1 MYDKNTIMCVF
12 YNRNDTS
19 INASLQISKHFE
31 KLIIGIPYGLLTV
44 FVLTTNLMLIYGF
57 YKTSRP
63 FTIITKLFI
72 YLSLADVNL
81 TLLTTFYASL
91 STFDMG
97 ISCFFVYLIAFLTR
111 FSYYLGLTIFSTISF
126 LRYRSIKKALNS
138 INPNRIIIVLIVQ
151 FTACGLLAG
160 NLLIVFLLKLD
171 PAQIMATNYVLPVAQ
186 FLAVSFVLSA
196 NIMSYKMLKS
206 MKRMC

>member
-111 FSYYLGLTIFSTISF
+111 FSYYLGLT
-126 LRYRSIKKALNS
+126 
-138 INPNRIIIVLIVQ
+138 
-151 FTACGLLAG
+151 CLLYTSPSPR
-160 NLLIVFLLKLD
+160 D
-171 PAQIMATNYVLPVAQ
+171 AT
-186 FLAVSFVLSA
+186 LS
-196 NIMSYKMLKS
+196 
-206 MKRMC
+206 RMPSSA